1 MTPFRAG
8 QCQILHK
15 GKFFWAK
22 AVALNIIWTSFFLL
36 GAAAAFY
43 QAVVMQRTDVLINIM
58 DGLFSM
64 SKTAFDISIG
74 LTGVMALWLGL
85 MRIGEAG
92 GAMRIVSRLFAPF
105 LQGLFP
111 DIPKDHPAFGAMI
124 MNLSANMLGLD
135 NAATPLGLKAMQ
147 ELQQLNPEPETAS
160 NAQIMFLVINTSS
173 VTLIPVTIFTY
184 LYQLDYPRPT
194 ELFIPILL
202 ATSCST
208 IAGLFA
214 VSIYQR
220 INLLQPRI
228 LLFLLGFF
236 SVIAALLTYLLSLD
250 PARMQTSSLLLGNG
264 IIFGIVI
271 LFMVLALYRKVN
283 VYEEFING
291 AKEGFGVAVGI
302 IPYLVAM
309 LVAIGVFRASGAMD
323 LLLGGIA
330 TVVGW
335 IAQGLDRLHIMV
347 YDGGPFAF
355 IDALPTGLMKP
366 LSGSGAR
373 GMMIETIQAH
383 GPQALVSKMVAI
395 MQGSTE
401 TTFYVLAVYFGSVGI
416 RKTRHALACG
426 LIADGAGIVAAI
438 VICYLFFG

>member
-1 MTPFRAG
+1 M
-8 QCQILHK
+8 
-15 GKFFWAK
+15 
-22 AVALNIIWTSFFLL
+22 LNIIWTSFFLL
-36 GAAAAFY
+36 AAASALFQVVVLQ
-43 QAVVMQRTDVLINIM
+43 QADVLVKIM
-58 DGLFSM
+58 DSLFSM
-64 SKTAFDISIG
+64 AKTGFDISIG

-92 GAMRIVSRLFAPF
+92 GAMTYVSRLLAPF
-105 LQGLFP
+105 LQRLFP
-111 DIPKDHPAFGAMI
+111 DIPTGHPAFGAMI
-124 MNLSANMLGLD
+124 MNLSANVLGLD

-208 IAGLFA
+208 IAGLLA
-214 VSIYQR
+214 VSLYQR

-228 LLFLLGFF
+228 LFYLLGFF
-236 SVIAALLTYLLSLD
+236 AIVAVLITYLLSLD
-250 PARMQTSSLLLGNG
+250 SARMQSFSLVLGNSV
-264 IIFGIVI
+264 IFGVVI
-271 LFMVLALYRKVN
+271 LFMVLALARKVN
-283 VYEEFING
+283 VYEEFISG
-291 AKEGFGVAVGI
+291 AKEGFNVAITI

-323 LLLGGIA
+323 LLLGAIA
-330 TVVGW
+330 KVVSLV
-335 IAQGLDRLHIMV
+335 AAGLDRLHILS
-347 YDGGPFAF
+347 YDGGRLAF

-373 GMMIETIQAH
+373 GLMIETIKTH
-383 GPQALVSKMVAI
+383 GPQALVSKMAAI

-416 RKTRHALACG
+416 RKTRHALTCG
-426 LIADGAGIVAAI
+426 LLADTAGIIAAI

>member
-1 MTPFRAG
+1 M
-8 QCQILHK
+8 
-15 GKFFWAK
+15 
-22 AVALNIIWTSFFLL
+22 ALNIIWASFFLL
-36 GAAAAFY
+36 GAAAAFF
-43 QAVVMQRTDVLINIM
+43 QAVILQRTDVLINIM
-58 DGLFSM
+58 DSLFSM
-64 SKTAFDISIG
+64 SKVAFDISIG

-92 GAMRIVSRLFAPF
+92 GAMRIVSRLLAPF
-105 LQGLFP
+105 LQRLFP

-147 ELQQLNPEPETAS
+147 ELQQLNPEPDTAS

-202 ATSCST
+202 ATCCST

-228 LLFLLGFF
+228 LLFLVGFF
-236 SVIAALLTYLLSLD
+236 TVIAALITYLLSLD
-250 PARMQTSSLLLGNG
+250 SAQMQSFSLLLGNG
-264 IIFGIVI
+264 IIFGVVI

-283 VYEEFING
+283 VYDEFING
-291 AKEGFGVAVGI
+291 AKEGFGVAVAI

-323 LLLGGIA
+323 LLLGCIA

-335 IAQGLDRLHIMV
+335 IAHGLDRLHILA
-347 YDGGPFAF
+347 YDGGSFAF

-373 GMMIETIQAH
+373 GLMIETIQTH
-383 GPQALVSKMVAI
+383 GPEALVSKMVAI